1 MEKIMTT
8 RGLISLKEKL
18 SAIFSFLSSKKE
30 GEKED
35 EKPYVEVKVNKDG
48 KNIRVTLSEE
58 DINKAFADAWNS
70 VVGAR

>member
-1 MEKIMTT
+1 MEKRMAI
-8 RGLISLKEKL
+8 RGLRSLKEKL
-18 SAIFSFLSSKKE
+18 SAIFFCLSSNKDEKKKE
-30 GEKED
+30 

-58 DINKAFADAWNS
+58 DINKAFADAWKS